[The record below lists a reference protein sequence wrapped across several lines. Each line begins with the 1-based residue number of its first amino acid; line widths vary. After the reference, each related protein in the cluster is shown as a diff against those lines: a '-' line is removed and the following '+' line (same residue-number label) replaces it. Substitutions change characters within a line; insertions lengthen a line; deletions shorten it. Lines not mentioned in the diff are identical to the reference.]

1 MTSSTPGVL
10 ATAVSAGHTRAMKV
24 RVKLSGA
31 PLAYTMALVEGTG
44 DHYKAF
50 GAELWSEARTISLTL
65 REVLFM
71 RTSIVNQCPT

>member
-1 MTSSTPGVL
+1 
-10 ATAVSAGHTRAMKV
+10 MKV

-31 PLAYTMALVEGTG
+31 PLAYTLALVEGTA

-50 GAELWSEARTISLTL
+50 GTEVWAEGRSISLQL
-65 REVLFM
+65 RELLFM